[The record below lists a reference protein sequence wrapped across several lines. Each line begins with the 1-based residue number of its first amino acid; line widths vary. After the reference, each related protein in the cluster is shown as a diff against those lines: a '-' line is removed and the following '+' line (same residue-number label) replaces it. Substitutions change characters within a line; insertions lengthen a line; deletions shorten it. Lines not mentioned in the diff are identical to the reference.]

1 MKGTR
6 HVRTW
11 LRASSVSFRKAIMI
25 PTMTVLARRSSESEK
40 SANTYDT
47 HAHILDVVYYTKELR
62 LTFRM
67 TSLNISGLSLFV

>member
-1 MKGTR
+1 
-6 HVRTW
+6 
-11 LRASSVSFRKAIMI
+11 MI